1 MQYYRIAV
9 KVENVITIRIV
20 QLNMDASLL
29 KITTFVRV
37 WGEIMLYQSYIFLH
51 TIPDKVFCD
60 FTSDDKIY
68 LTYPYPTRGIDK
80 KTNNNTCQWRSRNY
94 VVKTLGVDVIGM
106 SHTTW
111 TFNMAD
117 VNV

>member
-37 WGEIMLYQSYIFLH
+37 WGEIMLYQTINIVYMVKCIVKCVYAIYIL
-51 TIPDKVFCD
+51 
-60 FTSDDKIY
+60 
-68 LTYPYPTRGIDK
+68 
-80 KTNNNTCQWRSRNY
+80 
-94 VVKTLGVDVIGM
+94 
-106 SHTTW
+106 
-111 TFNMAD
+111 
-117 VNV
+117 